1 MGTGK
6 NGNLIPLG
14 KRDPDEAREIR
25 SKGGKACA
33 CAQRKRK
40 ELKETLLELLA
51 MENNQEEICKKL
63 LSGEFNAKT
72 FEVIRDTI
80 GEKPETSVENKI
92 TITQALVSFSDEVD
106 NDGDEES

>member
-14 KRDPDEAREIR
+14 KRDPEEAREIR

-40 ELKETLLELLA
+40 ELKETLLELWV
-51 MENNQEEICKKL
+51 K
-63 LSGEFNAKT
+63 
-72 FEVIRDTI
+72 
-80 GEKPETSVENKI
+80 
-92 TITQALVSFSDEVD
+92 
-106 NDGDEES
+106 